1 MKKIGA
7 YLILLTLAGCAQEQI
22 TAESIL
28 GVQDQ
33 FRGIS
38 IGDNL
43 ETVLTELD
51 CAEVTPYSNDRI
63 DGFNDLGKKSTLQV
77 SLELNENHLVA
88 IQADIFLADE
98 AETFRIMDELS
109 EVLTSRY
116 GPRADRSDFRVWLD
130 QGGKIRPTEFA
141 LTDETNETGS
151 PKLSITIYNFER

>member
-1 MKKIGA
+1 VKQIGA
-7 YLILLTLAGCAQEQI
+7 YLILITLAGCTQERI

-38 IGDNL
+38 IGDDL

-51 CAEVTPYSNDRI
+51 CAEVTPYSNERI
-63 DGFNDLGKKSTLQV
+63 DGFNELGKKSTLQV
-77 SLELNENHLVA
+77 SLELNDDHLVA
-88 IQADIFLADE
+88 IQADIFLSDE
-98 AETFRIMDELS
+98 AETLRIMDELS
-109 EVLTSRY
+109 ELLSSRY
-116 GPRADRSDFRVWLD
+116 GFRADRSDFRVWLD
-130 QGGKIRPTEFA
+130 QGGKMQPTEFA